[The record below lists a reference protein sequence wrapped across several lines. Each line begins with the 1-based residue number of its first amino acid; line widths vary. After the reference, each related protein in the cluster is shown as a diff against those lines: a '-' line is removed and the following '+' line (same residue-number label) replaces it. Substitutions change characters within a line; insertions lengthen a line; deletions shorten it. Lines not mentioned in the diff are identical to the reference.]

1 MNFLKIFALSIGLLL
16 LSNKTYS
23 QCFQIESIL
32 VDACDNG
39 ADEGLNEMFRMKI
52 GPAPLNTSNLTVTF
66 PAQIWLGVVQ
76 NATTAAKVTQL
87 NAYIT
92 ASGGCGL
99 ILEPPGGILPAN
111 ATVILVTSQ
120 NLDVNLNS
128 FSSLAST
135 IYMIFQN
142 NPSRTGGHFAN
153 YNPIPGTRT
162 LSVSFGSGCS
172 DSVTYER
179 SNLVDTSGNI
189 GTENGATVNFTPS
202 GTPSYINNGCIAP
215 IAPFTVE
222 AGTSPVT
229 ACPGQTINLTGSAQG
244 QTSVSWSATTGSFSN
259 TNTLS
264 TSYTV
269 PTSALSGSTITL
281 TLTATNTCG
290 ATLSDQIIINIS
302 GSTLTL
308 DSANN
313 TQTVCSGNAIT
324 PIQYTFGGGAT
335 GVNVTGLPTGVT
347 ATTSGNT
354 VTISGTATGDF
365 SYSITTVGGCGSVTL
380 NGSITVS
387 SNATL
392 VLDSANNTQTVCS
405 GNAITPIQY
414 TFGGGATGA
423 TVTGLPTGV
432 TATTSGNT
440 VTISGTATGDFSYS
454 ITTVGGCGSVTLNG
468 SITVSSN
475 ATLVLDSGNNTQT
488 ICSGNA
494 IAPIQYTFGG
504 GATGVNVTGLP
515 TGVTTTTS
523 GNTVTISGTAAGD
536 FSYTITT
543 VGGCGSVTLNGS
555 ITVSSNATLVL
566 DSANNTQTICSGNA
580 IAPIQYTFGGGATG
594 ATVTGLPTGVTATT
608 SGNTVTISG
617 TATGDF
623 SYSITTVGGCGNVTL
638 NGSITVSSNATLV
651 LDSANNTQTVCSG
664 NAIASIQYTFGGG
677 ATGATVTG
685 LPTGVT
691 ATTSGNTVTISGTAA
706 GDFSYSITTVGGCGN
721 VTLNGGVTLTSGT
734 TPNFNPILPMCT
746 GSTVSPLPNTSL
758 EGITGTWSPAFN
770 NTTTTTYT
778 FTPDNGQC
786 AVSTQLT
793 VTIYPVPVVIA
804 SSAMSSFCSGG
815 TTSISLSSNVPNAV
829 FSWTVTGAN
838 ITGASGGS
846 GNSINQTLDVSP
858 NTTTTVALT
867 YTIFA
872 EANGCVGPA
881 TQVQILV
888 SPIPNVNI
896 VHNNLPICSGAT
908 TAISFTSSIS
918 GTQFNWIVLNA
929 AGVTGATNGSGNEII
944 QTLTTTGLSSGSVTY
959 QVTPIL
965 NGCPGNPELV
975 TVTVNPKPSIFTNS
989 NQPVLC
995 SNQSTAITVSTFEP
1009 NTVINW
1015 VVQPMGVDGAMD
1027 GTYTGTD
1034 LLIAQTLTTTG
1045 NAAGYVDY
1053 YITPSLSGCDGE
1065 TIVVRINVNPI
1076 PEPVLTDGV
1085 ICVDATGNPFQTFV
1099 LDSGLSSAT
1108 HDFIWY
1114 FNNNPIPNSNTA
1126 TFTADEV
1133 GTYGVMATVR
1143 STNCSSEIVTATI
1156 TSSTP
1161 SDGITVEQS
1170 NYFSGNA
1177 TLLVTVTGGTG
1188 VLEYQLDNGAL
1199 QSSNV
1204 FTNVS
1209 SGLHTITAVD
1219 TQGCTYLTYEVYVI
1233 EYPQYFTP
1241 NGDGYN
1247 DTWFIAGLQATDKIN
1262 IFDRYGKLIKQLQG
1276 EESWDGTYNQQQLP
1290 STDYWFTV
1298 DYTENGNPKQFKAHF
1313 SLKR

>member
-1 MNFLKIFALSIGLLL
+1 MNFLKVLLL
-16 LSNKTYS
+16 TTYLFFLPNSSFS
-23 QCFQIESIL
+23 QCFEIESIL
-32 VDACDNG
+32 VDACNNG
-39 ADEGLNEMFRMKI
+39 TGSSADEGLNEMFRIKI
-52 GPAPLNTSNLTVTF
+52 GAAPLNTTNLSVDW
-66 PAQIWLGVVQ
+66 PAQSWLGLIQ
-76 NATTAAKVTQL
+76 NATTASKVAQL
-87 NAYIT
+87 NANI
-92 ASGGCGL
+92 AAAGGCGQ
-99 ILEPPGGILPAN
+99 ILEPTGGILPAN
-111 ATVILVTSQ
+111 ATVIVVSSF
-120 NLDVNLNS
+120 NLDITLNS
-128 FSSLAST
+128 FNTLTST
-135 IYMIFQN
+135 IYMVFQN
-142 NPSRTGGHFAN
+142 NPSRLGGHFAN
-153 YNPIPGTRT
+153 YSPTPGTRT
-162 LSVSFGSGCS
+162 LEVSFGGGCS
-172 DSVTYER
+172 DSVTYQR
-179 SNLVDTSGNI
+179 ANLINIFGTSGGSEIEN
-189 GTENGATVNFTPS
+189 NGATVNFTPS
-202 GTPSYINNGCIAP
+202 GSASYVNNGCVAP
-215 IAPFTVE
+215 VQPFTVE
-222 AGTSPVT
+222 TGQIPTS
-229 ACPGQTINLTGSAQG
+229 ACPGATLNFIGSAQG
-244 QTSVSWSATTGSFSN
+244 QTSVSWSSYYGVFSDQN
-259 TNTLS
+259 NLS
-264 TSYTV
+264 TSFTI
-269 PTSALSGSTITL
+269 PASAMIGSTITI
-281 TLTATNTCG
+281 TLTATNSCG
-290 ATLSDQIIINIS
+290 AVITDQKNILIS
-302 GSTLTL
+302 NTTLTL
-308 DSANN
+308 VSDNSS
-313 TQTVCSGNAIT
+313 QTICAGEAIT
-324 PIQYTFGGGAT
+324 PIRFTFGE
-335 GVNVTGLPTGVT
+335 
-347 ATTSGNT
+347 S
-354 VTISGTATGDF
+354 
-365 SYSITTVGGCGSVTL
+365 
-380 NGSITVS
+380 
-387 SNATL
+387 
-392 VLDSANNTQTVCS
+392 
-405 GNAITPIQY
+405 
-414 TFGGGATGA
+414 ATGA

-432 TATTSGNT
+432 SSSIIGNELIINGTPSQDFTYEVSTSGGCETIILDGSITISPAATLTLDSANNNQTICSGNAISPIQYTFGGGATNLIVSTLPTGVSATLTGNT
-440 VTISGTATGDFSYS
+440 LTISGSATADFTYS
-454 ITTVGGCGSVTLNG
+454 ITTSGGCNPITFDGG
-468 SITVSSN
+468 ITVSPD
-475 ATLVLDSGNNTQT
+475 ATLVLDTANDSQT

-494 IAPIQYTFGG
+494 IAP
-504 GATGVNVTGLP
+504 
-515 TGVTTTTS
+515 
-523 GNTVTISGTAAGD
+523 
-536 FSYTITT
+536 
-543 VGGCGSVTLNGS
+543 
-555 ITVSSNATLVL
+555 
-566 DSANNTQTICSGNA
+566 
-580 IAPIQYTFGGGATG
+580 
-594 ATVTGLPTGVTATT
+594 
-608 SGNTVTISG
+608 
-617 TATGDF
+617 
-623 SYSITTVGGCGNVTL
+623 
-638 NGSITVSSNATLV
+638 
-651 LDSANNTQTVCSG
+651 
-664 NAIASIQYTFGGG
+664 IQYTFGGG

-706 GDFSYSITTVGGCGN
+706 GDFSYSITTVGGCGSVTLN
-721 VTLNGGVTLTSGT
+721 GSITVSSNATLVLDSANNTQTVCSGNAIAPIQYTFGGGATGATVTGLPIGVTATTAGNTITISGTAAGDFSYSITTVGGCGSVTLNGGVTLTSGT

-846 GNSINQTLDVSP
+846 GNSINQTLNVSP

-959 QVTPIL
+959 QVTPVL

-1015 VVQPMGVDGAMD
+1015 VVQPVGVDGAMD

-1053 YITPSLSGCDGE
+1053 YITPSLSSCDGE

-1108 HDFIWY
+1108 HDFVWY

-1209 SGLHTITAVD
+1209 SGLHTITVVD

-1262 IFDRYGKLIKQLQG
+1262 IFDRYGKFIKQLQG
-1276 EESWDGTYNQQQLP
+1276 EESWDGTYNQQQLS

>member
-1 MNFLKIFALSIGLLL
+1 MNFLKVLLL
-16 LSNKTYS
+16 TTYLFFLPNSSFS
-23 QCFQIESIL
+23 QCFEIESIL
-32 VDACDNG
+32 VDACNNG
-39 ADEGLNEMFRMKI
+39 TGSSADEGLNEMFRIKI
-52 GPAPLNTSNLTVTF
+52 GAAPLNTTNLSVDW
-66 PAQIWLGVVQ
+66 PAQSWLGLIQ
-76 NATTAAKVTQL
+76 NATTASKVAQL
-87 NAYIT
+87 NANI
-92 ASGGCGL
+92 AAAGGCGQ
-99 ILEPPGGILPAN
+99 ILEPTGGILPAN
-111 ATVILVTSQ
+111 ATVIVVSSF
-120 NLDVNLNS
+120 NLDITLNS
-128 FSSLAST
+128 FNTLTST
-135 IYMIFQN
+135 IYMVFQN
-142 NPSRTGGHFAN
+142 NPSRLGGHFAN
-153 YNPIPGTRT
+153 YSPTPGTRT
-162 LSVSFGSGCS
+162 LEVSFGGGCS
-172 DSVTYER
+172 DSVTYQR
-179 SNLVDTSGNI
+179 ANLINIFGTSG
-189 GTENGATVNFTPS
+189 GSETENNGATVNFTPS
-202 GTPSYINNGCIAP
+202 GSASYVNNGCVAP
-215 IAPFTVE
+215 VQPFTVE
-222 AGTSPVT
+222 TGQIPTS
-229 ACPGQTINLTGSAQG
+229 ACPGATLNFIGSAQG
-244 QTSVSWSATTGSFSN
+244 QTSVSWSSYYGVFSDQN
-259 TNTLS
+259 NLS
-264 TSYTV
+264 TSFTI
-269 PTSALSGSTITL
+269 PASAMIGSTITI
-281 TLTATNTCG
+281 TLTATNSCG
-290 ATLSDQIIINIS
+290 AVITDQKNILIS
-302 GSTLTL
+302 NTTLTL
-308 DSANN
+308 ASDNSS
-313 TQTVCSGNAIT
+313 QTICAGEAIT
-324 PIQYTFGGGAT
+324 PIRFTFGE
-335 GVNVTGLPTGVT
+335 
-347 ATTSGNT
+347 S
-354 VTISGTATGDF
+354 
-365 SYSITTVGGCGSVTL
+365 
-380 NGSITVS
+380 
-387 SNATL
+387 
-392 VLDSANNTQTVCS
+392 
-405 GNAITPIQY
+405 
-414 TFGGGATGA
+414 ATGA

-432 TATTSGNT
+432 SSSIIGNELIINGTPSQDFTYEVSTSGGCETIILDGSITISPAATLTLDSANNNQTICSGNAISPIQYTFGGGATNLIVSTLPTGVSATLTGNT
-440 VTISGTATGDFSYS
+440 LTISGSATADFTYS
-454 ITTVGGCGSVTLNG
+454 ITTSGGCNPITFDGG
-468 SITVSSN
+468 ITVSPD
-475 ATLVLDSGNNTQT
+475 ATLVLDTANDSQT

-494 IAPIQYTFGG
+494 IAP
-504 GATGVNVTGLP
+504 
-515 TGVTTTTS
+515 
-523 GNTVTISGTAAGD
+523 
-536 FSYTITT
+536 
-543 VGGCGSVTLNGS
+543 
-555 ITVSSNATLVL
+555 
-566 DSANNTQTICSGNA
+566 
-580 IAPIQYTFGGGATG
+580 
-594 ATVTGLPTGVTATT
+594 
-608 SGNTVTISG
+608 
-617 TATGDF
+617 
-623 SYSITTVGGCGNVTL
+623 
-638 NGSITVSSNATLV
+638 
-651 LDSANNTQTVCSG
+651 
-664 NAIASIQYTFGGG
+664 IQYTFGGG

-706 GDFSYSITTVGGCGN
+706 GDFSYSITTVGGCGSVTLN
-721 VTLNGGVTLTSGT
+721 GSITVSSNATLVLDSANNTQTVCSGNAIASIQYTFGGGATDATVTGLPIGVTATTAGNTITISGTAAGDFSYSITTVGGCGSVTLNGGVTLTSGT

-846 GNSINQTLDVSP
+846 GNSINQTLNVSP

-959 QVTPIL
+959 QVTPVL

-1015 VVQPMGVDGAMD
+1015 VVQPVGVDGAMD

-1108 HDFIWY
+1108 HDFVWY

-1161 SDGITVEQS
+1161 SDGISVEQS

-1209 SGLHTITAVD
+1209 SGLHTITVVD

-1241 NGDGYN
+1241 NGDGFN

-1262 IFDRYGKLIKQLQG
+1262 IFDRYGKFIKQLQG
-1276 EESWDGTYNQQQLP
+1276 EEGWDGTYNQQQLP